1 MPYAEGVQGVVG
13 LNYRAEPLAPRLAA
27 NDDTSA
33 LLRSDIHGDPAT
45 PILAALAGDPI
56 RIHVLAP
63 HGEQAH
69 VFVLDGHRWQQEPG
83 LAGTN
88 LLSAATIGPLEA
100 ITIAPIGGAGGEE
113 QLPGDYFYGDQRAPY
128 REAGLWGLLRVY
140 PAGDDSPQL
149 RVLPSP

>member
-1 MPYAEGVQGVVG
+1 MPYADEVQGVVG
-13 LNYRAEPLAPRLAA
+13 LNYRAEPLAPRVASNAA
-27 NDDTSA
+27 TAAGMQS
-33 LLRSDIHGDPAT
+33 DPAT

-69 VFVLDGHRWQQEPG
+69 VFVLDGHRWPQEPG

-88 LLSAATIGPLEA
+88 LLSAATIGPMEA
-100 ITIAPIGGAGGEE
+100 ITIAPSGGAGGEE
-113 QLPGDYFYGDQRAPY
+113 QLPGDYLYGDQRAAY

-140 PAGDDSPQL
+140 PAGDARPQL